1 MPLQPHARFGPSY
14 PPASRQDLV
23 EDMFGHPVADPYR
36 WLEDADAPETKGWS
50 EAQDLLYR
58 DALAAWPGRDIF
70 RDRLGKLL
78 GAGAVSPPVWRGDRQ
93 FFMRRNGE
101 QEHAVLLTVD
111 PDGTERVLLDPMS
124 LDPSG
129 LTTLDAWQPSKEGH
143 LLAYQLSEGGTEE
156 SVIRVM
162 AVTTGEIVDGPIDRA
177 RYSPIAFLPGGEK
190 YYYVRRL
197 APGGLPAGEEQFH
210 RRVWLHTVG
219 TETDSDVLIF
229 GNGLVA
235 TNYYGV
241 SVSMDGRWLTVTA
254 SEGTAPRNDMW
265 LADLSTSAQE
275 SPAFRV
281 VQESVDAQS
290 SLHVGRNGL
299 AYVYTDRNAP
309 RGRLCTVD
317 PATPEFENWHDLIPE
332 DDVAVLDGFA
342 ILDGAEL
349 SDAVILVAHT
359 RHAVS
364 ELAVHDL
371 ATGSRRASVPLPGL
385 GSISGVVER
394 PEGGHEAWFGYT
406 DHVTVSS
413 VFRYDA
419 RNDSTELWAQPPG
432 TAEVPDVVSRQVEY
446 RSGDGTVVRM
456 FVLTSVNAGEGWM
469 PTVLYGYGG
478 FGASMTPAYSATIL
492 AWVEQGGCYA
502 IANIRGGSEEGE
514 EWHRDGMLG
523 TKQNVF
529 DDFHA
534 AALWLIDNGM
544 TTREQLCINGG
555 SNGGLLVGAALTQWP
570 ELLAGV
576 VCSAPLLDMV
586 RYEKF
591 GLGATWNVEYGSADD
606 ETEFGWLISYSPY
619 HHVRDGISYPATLFT
634 VFDEDTRVDP
644 LHARKMCAALQHAT
658 NGTAPIL
665 IRRERDVGHG
675 ARSLSRSLD
684 LSADVLSFQ
693 AAVSG
698 LEVKA

>member
-1 MPLQPHARFGPSY
+1 MPLQPLARSGPSY
-14 PPASRQDLV
+14 PPAPRQDLV

-36 WLEDADAPETKGWS
+36 WLEDADSLETKGWS
-50 EAQDLLYR
+50 EAQDLLYS

-111 PDGTERVLLDPMS
+111 PDGTERVLLDPMT

-129 LTTLDAWQPSKEGH
+129 LTTLDAWQPSKEGA
-143 LLAYQLSEGGTEE
+143 LLAYQVSEGGTEE

-197 APGGLPAGEEQFH
+197 APEGLPAGEEQFH

-219 TETDSDVLIF
+219 TDADSDVLIF
-229 GNGLVA
+229 GDGLVA

-317 PATPEFENWHDLIPE
+317 PTTPEFDNWRDLIPE

-359 RHAVS
+359 RHGVS

-419 RNDSTELWAQPPG
+419 RNDSTDLWAQPPG

-456 FVLTSVNAGEGWM
+456 FVLTSANAGEGWM
-469 PTVLYGYGG
+469 PTILYGYGG
-478 FGASMTPAYSATIL
+478 FGAPMTPAYSATIL

-534 AALWLIDNGM
+534 AALWLIDNGL

-570 ELLAGV
+570 ELFAGV

-619 HHVRDGISYPATLFT
+619 HHVRDSISYPATLFT

-658 NGTAPIL
+658 TGTAPIL

-698 LEVKA
+698 LAVKA